1 MEGVTLRRKL
11 TILFVIILTGL
22 LSACGSSGSD
32 KSDDSEIKDTF
43 TGTIETI
50 ENEVAIVDIK
60 DGQIL
65 RSGKKVTVDLSVADD
80 TTFEIG
86 DKIKVGYEG
95 AVRES
100 GPLGINTTFVELI
113 DW

>member
-1 MEGVTLRRKL
+1 MSRNHI
-11 TILFVIILTGL
+11 ILFAIILTGL
-22 LSACGSSGSD
+22 LSACSSPGGE
-32 KSDDSEIKDTF
+32 KLDDSEIKDTF

-60 DGQIL
+60 EGKIL

-80 TTFEIG
+80 TTIKVG
-86 DKIKVGYEG
+86 DEIKVGYEG

-113 DW
+113 E

>member
-1 MEGVTLRRKL
+1 MSRNLI
-11 TILFVIILTGL
+11 ILFAIILTGI
-22 LSACGSSGSD
+22 LSACGSSGGE
-32 KSDDSEIKDTF
+32 KLDDSEIKDTF

-50 ENEVAIVDIK
+50 ENEVATVDIK
-60 DGQIL
+60 EGKIL

-80 TTFEIG
+80 TTFKIG
-86 DKIKVGYEG
+86 DEIKVGYEG

-113 DW
+113 E

>member
-22 LSACGSSGSD
+22 LSACGSSDSD

-113 DW
+113 D